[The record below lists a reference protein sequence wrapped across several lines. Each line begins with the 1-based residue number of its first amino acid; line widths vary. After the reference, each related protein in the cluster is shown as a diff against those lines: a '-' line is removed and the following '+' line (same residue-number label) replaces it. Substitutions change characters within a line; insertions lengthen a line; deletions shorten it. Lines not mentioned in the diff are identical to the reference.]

1 MATTEVLLP
10 LMGEGVNEANISSW
24 LVAEGDKVTKD
35 APLLEVST
43 DKVDTEIP
51 APADG
56 ILLKI
61 KAAEG
66 DTVVVDQVLAVIG
79 DSAGESIEDSKTHK
93 NSVADAKT
101 EPKQTEKPAAT
112 AAKGGQT
119 SDVRSSPLVRKIAAE
134 NEIDL
139 SRVTGTGLHGRITK
153 RDVLAYLEA
162 GDSSESTD
170 RGLAVTSQSSTSAPA
185 RSETATTA
193 TEHRLSTSVDS
204 DGQELLEG
212 VPVDRQP
219 MSRMRQLIAKHMIDS
234 VRISPHVTTTF
245 EVDMHQVVETREQYK
260 DEFFKTEGFKLTYT
274 PFLLYAATQAI
285 KKFPIVN
292 CSLDGQ
298 DILYKKDINLGCAV
312 ALENGLIVPVI
323 KKAGDLS
330 LSGIARRLND
340 LVVRA
345 RAKKLKPDEV
355 QGGTFSVTN
364 PGGYGSLTSNPIIN
378 QPQVAILGIGSI
390 VKRPVVYQDMI
401 AIRPQMLV
409 SLTFDHRVI
418 DGEGGAKYLAY
429 MRELL
434 ENFDAKPL

>member
-10 LMGEGVNEANISSW
+10 LMGEGVNEANISGW
-24 LVAEGDKVTKD
+24 LVAEGEKVKKD

-56 ILLKI
+56 ILIAI
-61 KAAEG
+61 KANEG
-66 DTVVVDQVLAVIG
+66 DTVVVDQVLAIIA
-79 DSAGESIEDSKTHK
+79 DSASEVDTASSSSPEVK
-93 NSVADAKT
+93 NSVAP
-101 EPKQTEKPAAT
+101 EQPAARTEVST
-112 AAKGGQT
+112 AAAT
-119 SDVRSSPLVRKIAAE
+119 SNPSTVRSSPLVRKIAAE
-134 NEIDL
+134 NKVNLEQVAG
-139 SRVTGTGLHGRITK
+139 SGLHGRITK
-153 RDVLAYLEA
+153 KDILSFID
-162 GDSSESTD
+162 GDQESRAITTSPTTNSAETETAPTSRQD
-170 RGLAVTSQSSTSAPA
+170 SPVETGLA
-185 RSETATTA
+185 TTKDDDG
-193 TEHRLSTSVDS
+193 TEY
-204 DGQELLEG
+204 LEG
-212 VPVDRQP
+212 VAVDRQP
-219 MSRMRQLIAKHMIDS
+219 MSRMRQLIAKHMVDS
-234 VRISPHVTTTF
+234 VRTSPHVTTTF
-245 EVDMHQVVETREQYK
+245 EVDMHQVVAMREEFK
-260 DEFFKTEGFKLTYT
+260 DEFFQTEGFKLTFT

-292 CSLDGQ
+292 TSLDGN

-312 ALENGLIVPVI
+312 ALDNGLIVPVI
-323 KKAGDLS
+323 KRAGELS
-330 LSGIARRLND
+330 LLGIARRLND

-390 VKRPVVYQDMI
+390 VKRPVVFNDMI

-418 DGEGGAKYLAY
+418 DGEGGAKYLACL
-429 MRELL
+429 RDEL
-434 ENFDAKPL
+434 EGFEAKPI